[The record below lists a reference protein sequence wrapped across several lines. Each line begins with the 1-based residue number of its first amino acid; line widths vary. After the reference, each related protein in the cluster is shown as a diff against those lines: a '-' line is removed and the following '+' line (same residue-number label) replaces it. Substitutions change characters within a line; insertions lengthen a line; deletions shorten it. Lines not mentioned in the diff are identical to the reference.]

1 MRACR
6 ELLDVVDE
14 YFRAGGDGAVR
25 WRDRYVDPVDGL
37 RVIGTDDCE
46 WLSGSEAFGV
56 FADPSAHVDP
66 KPSIVLNDLEA
77 YEHGDVGWVAC
88 RPQLSLPDA
97 TVLSLRWTG
106 VFERNR
112 GAWKLRQLHVS
123 TG

>member
-1 MRACR
+1 MSLMSTSER
-6 ELLDVVDE
+6 VVTALSD
-14 YFRAGGDGAVR
+14 GGIVTSIR
-25 WRDRYVDPVDGL
+25 WTGCG
-37 RVIGTDDCE
+37 VIGTDDCE